1 MENEIE
7 LRPEE
12 FPGALFQ
19 PDITL
24 PALYLEQVKTARL
37 EPEKR
42 LMLAVLK
49 DAVGCF
55 QKNLSARRGRRR
67 DAFIDAETW
76 IEEESDWPFSFA
88 NICETLGMDPLH
100 IREGLRRW
108 KKAQLAQR
116 REFRRAPS
124 LLKVESSFARAARRF
139 CFSSSHYFA

>member
-7 LRPEE
+7 LWPEE
-12 FPGALFQ
+12 FPSALFQ
-19 PDITL
+19 PDPTL
-24 PALYLEQVKTARL
+24 TTLYLEQVKTAHL

-55 QKNLSARRGRRR
+55 QQYLSARRGWRR

-88 NICETLGMDPLH
+88 NICETLGMDPRH

-108 KKAQLAQR
+108 KKAQLVPR
-116 REFRRAPS
+116 RKCRRAAS
-124 LLKVESSFARAARRF
+124 LLKVESPFARAARRF
-139 CFSSSHYFA
+139 CFSSPPYIA